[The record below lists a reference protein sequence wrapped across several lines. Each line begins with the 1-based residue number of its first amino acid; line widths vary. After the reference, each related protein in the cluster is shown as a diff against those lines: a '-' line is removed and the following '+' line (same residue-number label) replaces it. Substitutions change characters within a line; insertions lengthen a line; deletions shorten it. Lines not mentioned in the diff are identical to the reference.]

1 MRELYSRVTS
11 SHTLF
16 KGTRNERSNEVLT
29 SKRLGFE
36 LLRPLVESMTQ
47 ADPSQRPVIDHAKSQ
62 FDEIMKSLSQKTLRS
77 RLVRAD
83 EEPGMGPWLNI
94 GHAFRTFRYRLLRKP
109 AIPVPV

>member
-1 MRELYSRVTS
+1 M
-11 SHTLF
+11 
-16 KGTRNERSNEVLT
+16 ND
-29 SKRLGFE
+29 
-36 LLRPLVESMTQ
+36 LVESMTQ

-94 GHAFRTFRYRLLRKP
+94 GHTFRMIYYRLFRKQ
-109 AIPVPV
+109 AIPVPDC